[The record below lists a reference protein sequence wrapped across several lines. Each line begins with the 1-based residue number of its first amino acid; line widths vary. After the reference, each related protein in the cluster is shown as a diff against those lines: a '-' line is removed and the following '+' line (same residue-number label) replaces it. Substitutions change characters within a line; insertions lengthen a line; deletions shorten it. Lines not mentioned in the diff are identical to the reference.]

1 MADSPA
7 SSDAEEVEPGRIEQL
22 KERYVVLKTE
32 TLERL
37 ETERV
42 RRPTVRMAF
51 DFYSRDQAFAGSLLA
66 GGLSVKLFLWFLPFS
81 LSVVVLIGTLADQLD
96 EPAAEVA
103 QDSGLAAA
111 LASMVEDAVDASSSA
126 RWYLA
131 LLGIVLLLW
140 AGIGV
145 VKALRLTSRLAWRM
159 GSVPPWN
166 WLRGSLGVIGAV
178 IGILAV
184 QWLRNRLLDGP
195 WYLDLLTLIIGT
207 LIILVIFTVILDL
220 LPRPEGV
227 PWTAMIPGAVL
238 MTAGILIIRL
248 VTIVYFSRRLDSASD
263 LYGGLGMAATF
274 LLWLYVISRSLIASI
289 SLNATIWQRDESPPP
304 AQADI
309 SPDD

>member
-1 MADSPA
+1 MADSP
-7 SSDAEEVEPGRIEQL
+7 SSSGGDEAGPGRIEKL
-22 KERYVVLKTE
+22 KERYTGLKADA
-32 TLERL
+32 LERL
-37 ETERV
+37 ETERE
-42 RRPTVRMAF
+42 RRPTVRMAL

-81 LSVVVLIGTLADQLD
+81 LSVIVLIGTLADRFD
-96 EPAAEVA
+96 RPTADVA
-103 QDSGLAAA
+103 QDSGLAVA
-111 LASMVEDAVDASSSA
+111 LASMVEDAVEASSRA
-126 RWYLA
+126 LWYLA

-166 WLRGSLGVIGAV
+166 WLHGSIGVIGAV

-184 QWLRNRLLDGP
+184 QWLRNRLLGGP
-195 WYLDLLTLIIGT
+195 WYLDLVSLIIGT
-207 LIILVIFTVILDL
+207 LTVLVIFTVILDL

-248 VTIVYFSRRLDSASD
+248 VTIVYFSRRLDSASE

-274 LLWLYVISRSLIASI
+274 LLWLYVISRSLVASI
-289 SLNATIWQRDESPPP
+289 SLNATIWQRDERASP
-304 AQADI
+304 AAEV
-309 SPDD
+309 SPDA

>member
-7 SSDAEEVEPGRIEQL
+7 SSDDEEAGPGRIEQL
-22 KERYVVLKTE
+22 KKRYTGLKADA
-32 TLERL
+32 LERL
-37 ETERV
+37 ETERE
-42 RRPTVRMAF
+42 RRPTVRTAF

-81 LSVVVLIGTLADQLD
+81 LSVIVLIGTLADRFNR
-96 EPAAEVA
+96 PAAEVA
-103 QDSGLAAA
+103 QDSGLAVS
-111 LASMVEDAVDASSSA
+111 LASMVEDAVEASSSA
-126 RWYLA
+126 MWYLG
-131 LLGIVLLLW
+131 LLGTVLLLW

-159 GSVPPWN
+159 GSIPPWN
-166 WLRGSLGVIGAV
+166 WLRGSLGVIAAV

-184 QWLRNRLLDGP
+184 QWLRNRLLGGP
-195 WYLDLLTLIIGT
+195 WYLDLAMLILGT

-220 LPRPEGV
+220 LPRPEDV

-238 MTAGILIIRL
+238 MTAAILIIRL

-274 LLWLYVISRSLIASI
+274 LLWLYVISRSLIAAI
-289 SLNATIWQRDESPPP
+289 SLNATIWQRDELAPPG
-304 AQADI
+304 ADV
-309 SPDD
+309 PPHY